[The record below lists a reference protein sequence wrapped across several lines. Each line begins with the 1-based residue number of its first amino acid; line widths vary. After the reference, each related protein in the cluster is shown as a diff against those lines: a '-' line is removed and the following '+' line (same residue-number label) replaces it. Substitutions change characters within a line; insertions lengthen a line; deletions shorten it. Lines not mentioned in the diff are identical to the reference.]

1 MLRGA
6 GSSAGERGSSILAR
20 LRRRFG
26 RETTSGRFI
35 PEIDGLRFPAIMIV
49 VLAHLVDTIMRR
61 TGLPHTTTLA
71 ERPVVALAHHAGEGV
86 VLFFVISGFIL
97 ALPFART
104 RLLGERS
111 VRLRDYYLRRV
122 TRLEP
127 PYLISLT
134 LIYLAQVAGRQVHW
148 TTDTSPVSTLTAHY
162 LASAAYLHNQV
173 FGYYSTV
180 NGVAWSLEV
189 EIQFY
194 LVMPLLAV
202 VFSCRPAALRRGLL
216 LATIVTILALQAWMP
231 EHGRI
236 SISLLG
242 YLQYFL
248 FGFLLADLY
257 VLDPAFSA
265 PATHHGWDVVA
276 VVAWCAFFL
285 AWTGGDPGL
294 ILVPFTIFA
303 VFVTTFRSPIARWI
317 FSHPLITTI
326 GGMCYSIY
334 LMHFWVIGNAEKL
347 IYRFRPRPTAYWP
360 ELLVVGVP
368 VLIVALTACAIFFLL
383 IERPCMDRT
392 WPRRLAAWWRQKV
405 ARPFNHPQASDA

>member
-1 MLRGA
+1 MSPGA
-6 GSSAGERGSSILAR
+6 GSSGGMAPRGILDN

-49 VLAHLVDTIMRR
+49 VLAHLIDTIMRR
-61 TGLPHTTTLA
+61 AGLPHTVTLA
-71 ERPVVALAHHAGEGV
+71 ERPVVGLGAHAGEGV

-97 ALPFART
+97 ALPFARA
-104 RLLGERS
+104 RLLGERP

-134 LIYLAQVAGRQVHW
+134 IIYLAQIAGRQVHW
-148 TTDTSPVSTLTAHY
+148 TVDTSPVSTLTAHY
-162 LASAAYLHNQV
+162 LASAAYVHNQV

-194 LVMPLLAV
+194 LLMPLLAV
-202 VFSCRPAALRRGLL
+202 VFSCRSIALRRGLL
-216 LATIVTILALQAWMP
+216 IAGIVTVLALQAYMP

-242 YLQYFL
+242 YIQYFL

-257 VLDPAFSA
+257 LLDPSFSA
-265 PATHHGWDVVA
+265 PATRHGWDAVA
-276 VVAWCAFFL
+276 LIAWYAFFA
-285 AWTGGDPGL
+285 AWTSGDSGL

-303 VFVTTFRSPIARWI
+303 VFVTTFRSPVARWI
-317 FSHPLITTI
+317 FTHPLITTI

-334 LMHFWVIGNAEKL
+334 LVHFWIIGNAEKV
-347 IYRFRPRPTAYWP
+347 IYRFRPQPTAYWP
-360 ELLVVGVP
+360 ELLIVGVP
-368 VLIVALTACAIFFLL
+368 VLVVALAVCAVFFLL

-392 WPRRLAAWWRQKV
+392 WPRRLAAWWRRKI
-405 ARPFNHPQASDA
+405 ARPFENAEAADA